1 MKKHTTKFTLSPYL
15 NRQGEVID
23 NKLRVEADGL
33 ELTLIKRGK
42 FWSTRFMI
50 DGKHANVNLRTTCER
65 TAAKTALDK
74 AIAALQGR
82 WGTVVAG
89 QQLRT
94 QFITIGEIIEIYLA
108 SPAPRAAASVKI
120 GNCNALRRFIRIGKG
135 LDDRA
140 EVDHLGSGCLNVAL
154 IRDYQAVRLEG
165 VAEGKGLE
173 RRKRSINSAV
183 ADARSV
189 FANYLLDEELYPNL
203 PDLIAFKKVQPLPAM
218 RVEYR
223 HEEVAKWVKV
233 VLAHLPELRESDPA
247 AYLLFQL
254 AAGLGLRR
262 GEAMQARKSWITELD
277 GTRVLY
283 VQPTEDWLPK
293 GRKERKVPL
302 PDSVYQEILLLSDDS
317 EYIVPASTRRYWTP
331 AYTNKAGTV
340 VKGAWREKQLVN
352 HDNERKYGVS
362 RRLNLWFVDL
372 GWPFAKKIHKVRAW
386 YGAHVSTQHGLFAAQ
401 RLLGHADPQTTNQY
415 YADLV
420 EIPVIEIDLTG
431 GTAIVPRAVA
441 K

>member
-1 MKKHTTKFTLSPYL
+1 MKKRTSKLTLSPYL
-15 NRQGEVID
+15 NRQGEAID

-50 DGKHANVNLRTTCER
+50 DGKHANVNLRTTCEK
-65 TAAKTALDK
+65 TAAKTAIDK
-74 AIAALQGR
+74 AKAALQGR
-82 WGTVVAG
+82 WGNVVAG
-89 QQLRT
+89 QSLRPK
-94 QFITIGEIIEIYLA
+94 FITIGEIIEIYLA
-108 SPAPRAAASVKI
+108 SPAPRAAASTKL
-120 GNCNALRRFIRIGKG
+120 GNTHRLRRFIRVAKG
-135 LDDRA
+135 LDAKAD
-140 EVDHLGSGCLNVAL
+140 VDGLDSKILTSEL
-154 IRDYQAVRLEG
+154 IRSFQTAFLKG
-165 VAEGKGLE
+165 VPEGKELE
-173 RRKRSINSAV
+173 KKKRSANSAL
-183 ADARSV
+183 ADARSL
-189 FANYLLDEELYPNL
+189 FAGYLLDEGIYPNL
-203 PDLIAFKKVQPLPAM
+203 PDLTEFRKVRPLPAM

-223 HEEVAKWVKV
+223 HEEVAKWVKL
-233 VLAHLPELRESDPA
+233 VLAHLPKLRESDPA

-277 GTRVLY
+277 GKRVLY
-283 VQPTEDWLPK
+283 VQATDNWLPK
-293 GRKERKVPL
+293 GRRERKIPL

-317 EYIVPASTRRYWTP
+317 EYIVPASTTRYWTP
-331 AYTNKAGTV
+331 AYTNKAGTI
-340 VKGAWREKQLVN
+340 VKGAWRDKQVEN

-386 YGAHVSTQHGLFAAQ
+386 YGAHVSTQAGLFAAQ
-401 RLLGHADPQTTNQY
+401 RLLGHADPNTTNQY

-431 GTAIVPRAVA
+431 GTVDVPVAVA